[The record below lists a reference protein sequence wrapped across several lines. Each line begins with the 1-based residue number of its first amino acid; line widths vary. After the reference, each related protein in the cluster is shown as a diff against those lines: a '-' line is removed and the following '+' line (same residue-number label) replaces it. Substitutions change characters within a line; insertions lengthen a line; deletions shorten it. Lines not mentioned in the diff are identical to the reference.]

1 QPGGGEQSGGQPKFI
16 RALTRAAI
24 ATGIDGLF
32 VETHPRP
39 AQAWSDAATQL
50 PLNQFAA
57 FMKENIALWNFMKL
71 QNIHNTM

>member
-1 QPGGGEQSGGQPKFI
+1 MKESGFPVIFDATHSVQQPGGEQSGGQPKFI

-39 AQAWSDAATQL
+39 TQL
-50 PLNQFAA
+50 GLMRLPSATERISA
-57 FMKENIALWNFMKL
+57 FYAR
-71 QNIHNTM
+71 